1 MGFSF
6 KSGEDLL
13 SLCASDQ
20 DSLGEQDDT
29 AVASPE
35 KDRIAEREPRRV
47 EMAPLTAELQEMMDL
62 SWPDPPPL
70 PTIQSRLDG
79 CFFGMQL
86 KQLTAPLPHFSDLHA
101 EIKLLIFSAPTGH

>member
-1 MGFSF
+1 MSLARSVLCGTNRPWSGGKAAKMGFSF

-20 DSLGEQDDT
+20 DRLGEQDDT

-70 PTIQSRLDG
+70 PCHVL
-79 CFFGMQL
+79 
-86 KQLTAPLPHFSDLHA
+86 
-101 EIKLLIFSAPTGH
+101 LLIF